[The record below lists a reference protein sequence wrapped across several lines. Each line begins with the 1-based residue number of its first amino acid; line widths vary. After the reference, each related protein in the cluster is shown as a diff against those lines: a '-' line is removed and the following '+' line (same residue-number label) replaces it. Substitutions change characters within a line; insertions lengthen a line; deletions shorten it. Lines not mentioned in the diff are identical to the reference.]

1 MGFSHQPN
9 IITDGLV
16 TALDASDKVSYG
28 GSGTTWTDLTATGN
42 DGTLTNG
49 TSFETGSLVGN
60 NGTLVFD
67 GSNDYVQIGQID
79 CSTYTISMWFNLD
92 SLPSGDNFFV
102 MIRQGFN
109 PVNYGIY
116 INASGEIHTYGVS
129 STANHFTNT
138 SVAVGTGAWTNLTF
152 TKDWTTSKDEIY
164 INGELKYGPTSF
176 SAGSYEFNNSSQS
189 YNFTDIARNV
199 TNNNSFVD
207 GKITN
212 CFIYSKILN
221 SQQILHNYNVL
232 KGRFGL

>member
-1 MGFSHQPN
+1 
-9 IITDGLV
+9 
-16 TALDASDKVSYG
+16 
-28 GSGTTWTDLTATGN
+28 
-42 DGTLTNG
+42 
-49 TSFETGSLVGN
+49 
-60 NGTLVFD
+60 
-67 GSNDYVQIGQID
+67 
-79 CSTYTISMWFNLD
+79 MWFNLD
-92 SLPSGDNFFV
+92 SLPSVDNFFV
-102 MIRQGFN
+102 MIRQGYS

-221 SQQILHNYNVL
+221 SQQILQNYNAL